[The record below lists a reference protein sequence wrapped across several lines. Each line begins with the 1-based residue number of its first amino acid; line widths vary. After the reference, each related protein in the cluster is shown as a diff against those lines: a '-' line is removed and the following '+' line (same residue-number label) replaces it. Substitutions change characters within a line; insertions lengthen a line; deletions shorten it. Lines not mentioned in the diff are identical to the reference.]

1 MVVPAFPGFGD
12 GCGRY
17 GFGNKIRKG
26 VAVRLIGYARVST
39 SEQETDMQLAAL
51 KRAGVRTVF
60 AEKGSSVGQR
70 PALQRALGTMRPGDT
85 LVVFKL
91 DRIARSLLDLLG
103 IIERM
108 ERARVGFRSLT
119 EPIDTGSAAGRLM
132 LQMLGA
138 FAEFERSLIRER
150 SMAGQ
155 AVAMQRGVHC
165 GRPRSLAPEDEADA
179 VRLYRTGHYTYQSLA
194 MVFDSHPATI
204 KRAVY
209 RVARPGHSSL
219 R

>member
-1 MVVPAFPGFGD
+1 M
-12 GCGRY
+12 
-17 GFGNKIRKG
+17 
-26 VAVRLIGYARVST
+26 RLIGYARVST

-70 PALQRALGTMRPGDT
+70 PALQRALGAMRPGDT

-91 DRIARSLLDLLG
+91 DRIARSLMDLLG

-119 EPIDTGSAAGRLM
+119 EPIDTSSAAGRLM

-150 SMAGQ
+150 CMAGQ
-155 AVAMQRGVHC
+155 LVAMEKGIHC
-165 GRPRSLAPEDEADA
+165 GRPRSMSADDEADA
-179 VRLYRTGHYTYQSLA
+179 VRLYRSGHYTYDSLA
-194 MVFDSHPATI
+194 LVFDAHPSTI

-209 RVARPGHSSL
+209 RVSRPGHSSL
-219 R
+219 Q